1 MSSAKDL
8 RCLARVYQVFSTVL
22 DAQQL
27 RFNVETLSKAFALLF
42 KEVTDT
48 PRKSCPSGSSPSQSC
63 LSAQCVFLPGSTPLK
78 SLTLKN
84 FAGLRALPVS
94 FTQVMSLDTLQI
106 SNYHALCVLPV
117 MSAMSVLRSL
127 TLNRYLEQL
136 LACMGNWGLMHLI
149 LQKNRSI

>member
-1 MSSAKDL
+1 VGVSSAEDL
-8 RCLARVYQVFSTVL
+8 RRLARVYQVFRTVL
-22 DAQQL
+22 NAQQL
-27 RFNVETLSKAFALLF
+27 RFDAETLTKAFALLL

-48 PRKSCPSGSSPSQSC
+48 PRKSYPSSLSPALSC
-63 LSAQCVFLPGSTPLK
+63 LSPRCVSLPCSTPLK

-94 FTQVMSLDTLQI
+94 FTQVMSLDTLLDTLQI

-127 TLNRYLEQL
+127 RLNRYL
-136 LACMGNWGLMHLI
+136 
-149 LQKNRSI
+149 